1 MSKIDELIAGLCPN
15 GVEYKSLGEIGSY
28 VKSKVPVSS
37 VTSATYT
44 GVECLIKDFGGRRNA
59 ESIPATGKCT
69 EVKSGDVLL
78 GNIRPNL
85 RKIWLSDCDG
95 GASNDVLVFRLT
107 VEPLLPKY
115 LYYTLAGE
123 CFFDFNMQHARGG
136 KMPRGNKVMI
146 LAYQIPVPPI
156 EIQREIVRILDSFAE
171 LEARRAQYAYYH
183 DKLLDFTERE
193 SVSWLKLGDIGRV
206 SMCKRIIK
214 NQTSSAGEIPFY
226 KIGTFGKA
234 ADSYI
239 GRDLFE
245 EYRAKYPFPSKG
257 DILISA
263 SGTIGRTV
271 IYDGSDSYFQDS
283 NIVWIAND
291 ESVVLNR
298 FLMYVYSVLEWK
310 TEGGTIKRLYGTT
323 LANTVIPV
331 PPLSEQRR
339 IVDILDRFEAL
350 TTSLSDGL
358 PAEIEARRQ
367 QYEHYRDKLLD
378 FSRKVA

>member
-1 MSKIDELIAGLCPN
+1 M
-15 GVEYKSLGEIGSY
+15 EYKSLGEIGSY

-44 GVECLIKDFGGRRNA
+44 GVECLIKDFGGRRYA

-123 CFFDFNMQHARGG
+123 NFFDFNMQHARGG
-136 KMPRGNKVMI
+136 KMPRGNKAMI
-146 LAYQIPVPPI
+146 LTYQIPVPPM
-156 EIQREIVRILDSFAE
+156 EIQQEIVRILDSFAE
-171 LEARRAQYAYYH
+171 LEARRAQYAYYR

-193 SVSWLKLGDIGRV
+193 SVSWLKLGEFATVNTG
-206 SMCKRIIK
+206 SKPK
-214 NQTSSAGEIPFY
+214 
-226 KIGTFGKA
+226 TF
-234 ADSYI
+234 
-239 GRDLFE
+239 
-245 EYRAKYPFPSKG
+245 
-257 DILISA
+257 
-263 SGTIGRTV
+263 
-271 IYDGSDSYFQDS
+271 
-283 NIVWIAND
+283 D
-291 ESVVLNR
+291 ESSGLYEFINAGTTPSGYLDDFNTEGDTVTTPSRGQGGIGYVGYSANR
-298 FLMYVYSVLEWK
+298 FWCGPLCYRIKSSDEGISNKYLYYVMQGRSWKIRTLMK
-310 TEGGTIKRLYGTT
+310 EGGTPAINARDLKQLE
-323 LANTVIPV
+323 IPV

-350 TTSLSDGL
+350 TTSLTDGI

-367 QYEHYRDKLLD
+367 QYEYYRDKLLD
-378 FSRKVA
+378 FPRKVA

>member
-1 MSKIDELIAGLCPN
+1 
-15 GVEYKSLGEIGSY
+15 
-28 VKSKVPVSS
+28 
-37 VTSATYT
+37 
-44 GVECLIKDFGGRRNA
+44 
-59 ESIPATGKCT
+59 
-69 EVKSGDVLL
+69 
-78 GNIRPNL
+78 
-85 RKIWLSDCDG
+85 
-95 GASNDVLVFRLT
+95 
-107 VEPLLPKY
+107 
-115 LYYTLAGE
+115 
-123 CFFDFNMQHARGG
+123 
-136 KMPRGNKVMI
+136 
-146 LAYQIPVPPI
+146 
-156 EIQREIVRILDSFAE
+156 
-171 LEARRAQYAYYH
+171 
-183 DKLLDFTERE
+183 
-193 SVSWLKLGDIGRV
+193 
-206 SMCKRIIK
+206 MCKRIFK

>member
-1 MSKIDELIAGLCPN
+1 MMCSYSA
-15 GVEYKSLGEIGSY
+15 SL
-28 VKSKVPVSS
+28 
-37 VTSATYT
+37 
-44 GVECLIKDFGGRRNA
+44 L
-59 ESIPATGKCT
+59 
-69 EVKSGDVLL
+69 
-78 GNIRPNL
+78 NL
-85 RKIWLSDCDG
+85 FCR
-95 GASNDVLVFRLT
+95 SN
-107 VEPLLPKY
+107 

-171 LEARRAQYAYYH
+171 LEAELEARRAQYAYYR
-183 DKLLDFTERE
+183 DKLLDFTEGE

-206 SMCKRIIK
+206 SMCKRIFK

>member
-1 MSKIDELIAGLCPN
+1 MSKIDELIAELCPD

-171 LEARRAQYAYYH
+171 LEAELEARRAQYAYYR

-193 SVSWLKLGDIGRV
+193 SVSWLKIKDVAKVLRGSYITKKDGVPGDI
-206 SMCKRIIK
+206 
-214 NQTSSAGEIPFY
+214 P
-226 KIGTFGKA
+226 
-234 ADSYI
+234 
-239 GRDLFE
+239 
-245 EYRAKYPFPSKG
+245 
-257 DILISA
+257 
-263 SGTIGRTV
+263 
-271 IYDGSDSYFQDS
+271 
-283 NIVWIAND
+283 
-291 ESVVLNR
+291 VVL
-298 FLMYVYSVLEWK
+298 
-310 TEGGTIKRLYGTT
+310 GGTTPAYYHNASNHEGEGVVISRSG
-323 LANTVIPV
+323 ANAGFASYWDQPIFVSDGFVVEGSSKALTKYLFHWLGSSHGALGGMRCGSGVPHITGKMLKESQIPV